1 MNRQQ
6 AFIFWGI
13 LFYVEYRWGLT
24 VNRFFVVTFVLT
36 ASVAAY
42 YLIALVGSS
51 LMRIKSSRLLAH
63 PIAFYRRKLLVYV
76 LIASAAFYGFYQT
89 KIPGQLKRYRA
100 FIEREF
106 EELTR
111 KDEPPNEHYNTGYSD
126 RNREKLVSETA
137 LAARK
142 VDERR
147 VDKKEIIQ
155 EISLGW
161 NTATADTE
169 NDNVNWEKATDLLKK
184 YPTYIGNAHGQ
195 SIHALEVLENPS
207 EYYGE
212 IVSFKGQVYAAE
224 QLPPENSVAQ
234 FFESPCYHA
243 MLAVKD
249 KKTPVM
255 VSAYIVNNSGELP
268 ENSSVRVKG
277 FIYGQAR
284 LVNNAGGVINGLAFV
299 GFRE

>member
-51 LMRIKSSRLLAH
+51 LMRIKSSRLLSH
-63 PIAFYRRKLLVYV
+63 PIAFYRRKLLIYV
-76 LIASAAFYGFYQT
+76 LIASAAFYGFYRTQ
-89 KIPGQLKRYRA
+89 IPGQLERYKA

-111 KDEPPNEHYNTGYSD
+111 KETPVDDSSVRYSTRSGEQLVNENEMRKG
-126 RNREKLVSETA
+126 N
-137 LAARK
+137 ARH
-142 VDERR
+142 
-147 VDKKEIIQ
+147 VDKKEIIK
-155 EISLGW
+155 EIALGW

-169 NDNVNWEKATDLLKK
+169 NDNANWEKATDLLKK
-184 YPTYIGNAHGQ
+184 YPAYIGNAHGQ
-195 SIHALEVLENPS
+195 SIHALKVLENPS

-255 VSAYIVNNSGELP
+255 VSAYIVNSTGELP

-277 FIYGQAR
+277 FIYGHAR
-284 LVNNAGGVINGLAFV
+284 LVNSTGGVINGLAFV

>member
-1 MNRQQ
+1 MMNRHH
-6 AFIFWGI
+6 ALVFWGT

-24 VNRFFVVTFVLT
+24 LNRIFVVTFVLT

-42 YLIALVGSS
+42 YLAALIGSS
-51 LMRIKSSRLLAH
+51 LMLIKSSKLLSH
-63 PIAFYRRKLLVYV
+63 PIAFYRRKSLIWVLV
-76 LIASAAFYGFYQT
+76 ASAAFYGFYRTQ
-89 KIPGQLKRYRA
+89 IPGQIERYRA

-111 KDEPPNEHYNTGYSD
+111 KDEPPNEHYNMGYSD

-147 VDKKEIIQ
+147 VDKKEIIR
-155 EISLGW
+155 EIALGW

-169 NDNVNWEKATDLLKK
+169 NDNANWEKATDLLKK

-212 IVSFKGQVYAAE
+212 IVSFKGQVYAVE
-224 QLPPENSVAQ
+224 QLPPENSIAQ

-249 KKTPVM
+249 KKMPVM
-255 VSAYIVNNSGELP
+255 VSAYIVGNADIR
-268 ENSSVRVKG
+268 ENSSVKVKG
-277 FIYGQAR
+277 FIYGYAR

-299 GFRE
+299 GVRE

>member
-1 MNRQQ
+1 MNRHH
-6 AFIFWGI
+6 ALVFWGT

-24 VNRFFVVTFVLT
+24 LNRIFVVAFVLT

-51 LMRIKSSRLLAH
+51 LMLIKSSKLLSH
-63 PIAFYRRKLLVYV
+63 PIAFYRRKSLIWV
-76 LIASAAFYGFYQT
+76 LAASVAFYGFYRTQ
-89 KIPGQLKRYRA
+89 IPGQLERYRA

-111 KDEPPNEHYNTGYSD
+111 KDEPPSDEHYNIGAGK
-126 RNREKLVSETA
+126 REKSVSETA

-147 VDKKEIIQ
+147 VDKKDIVREIA
-155 EISLGW
+155 LGW

-169 NDNVNWEKATDLLKK
+169 NDNANWEKATDLLKK
-184 YPTYIGNAHGQ
+184 YPNYISNAHGH
-195 SIHALEVLENPS
+195 SIHAAQVLENPA

-212 IVSFKGQVYAAE
+212 IVSFRGQVYAFE
-224 QLPPENSVAQ
+224 QLPSENSVAQ
-234 FFESPCYHA
+234 FFDGACYHA

-249 KKTPVM
+249 RKTPVL
-255 VSAYIVNNSGELP
+255 VSAYIVGNADIR
-268 ENSSVRVKG
+268 ENASVKVKG
-277 FIYGQAR
+277 FIYGNAR
-284 LVNNAGGVINGLAFV
+284 LVNSAGGVINGLAFV
-299 GFRE
+299 GFSE